1 MPAPPAA
8 QAAAASAVA
17 SLDIAANA
25 GALDAL
31 YPCADG
37 RPMSDNMHQSRAIVK
52 AVSDLDQVA
61 RPDALVAA
69 DILVYPEEG
78 NPDNRIA
85 PDVLVAFGIG
95 TRSRS
100 TYLTWLEG
108 KPPDRVLEVASPS
121 SARNDLREK
130 RRAYAAMG
138 VPEYWLF
145 DPTGDLYPRGRPRL
159 RGLALVDG
167 KYEPL
172 EERVE
177 DGLRLIRSPVLG
189 LDLRAEGE
197 FIRFR
202 DLATGEDVRHHR
214 ESEAA
219 AKRQA
224 KHAKRQ
230 AKRAKRHAAQRKVA
244 EARAEREA
252 AHGRAEA
259 AQHSAAEARADREA
273 AHAREEAAKHRAAQA
288 RVAELE
294 AALKLLRGHSSDDA
308 P

>member
-1 MPAPPAA
+1 MPAPR
-8 QAAAASAVA
+8 AAAASMAA
-17 SLDIAANA
+17 ALDIAANA
-25 GALDAL
+25 SALDAL
-31 YPCADG
+31 YPCSDG

-108 KPPDRVLEVASPS
+108 KPPDWVLEVASPS
-121 SARNDLREK
+121 SARNDLRGK

-145 DPTGDLYPRGRPRL
+145 DPTGDLYPRGQPRL
-159 RGLALVDG
+159 QGLALVDG

-177 DGLRLIRSPVLG
+177 GGLRLIRSPVLG
-189 LDLRAEGE
+189 LDLRAQGE

-202 DLATGEDVRHHR
+202 DPATGEDVRHHR

-224 KHAKRQ
+224 KRAERQ

-244 EARAEREA
+244 EARAVREA
-252 AHGRAEA
+252 AHARAEA
-259 AQHSAAEARADREA
+259 AQRSAAEARADREA

>member
-8 QAAAASAVA
+8 QAAAASMAA
-17 SLDIAANA
+17 ALDIAANA
-25 GALDAL
+25 SALDAL
-31 YPCADG
+31 YPCSDG

-108 KPPDRVLEVASPS
+108 KPPDWVLEVASPS
-121 SARNDLREK
+121 SARNDLRGK

-145 DPTGDLYPRGRPRL
+145 DPTGDLYPRGQPRL
-159 RGLALVDG
+159 QGLALVDG

-177 DGLRLIRSPVLG
+177 GGLRLIRSPVLG
-189 LDLRAEGE
+189 LDLRAQGE

-202 DLATGEDVRHHR
+202 DPATGEDVRHHR

-224 KHAKRQ
+224 K
-230 AKRAKRHAAQRKVA
+230 RAECEAAQRRAA

-252 AHGRAEA
+252 ERAKAEA
-259 AQHSAAEARADREA
+259 AKRS
-273 AHAREEAAKHRAAQA
+273 AAQA

-294 AALKLLRGHSSDDA
+294 AALRRALQRPLADSSDDH
-308 P
+308 PP